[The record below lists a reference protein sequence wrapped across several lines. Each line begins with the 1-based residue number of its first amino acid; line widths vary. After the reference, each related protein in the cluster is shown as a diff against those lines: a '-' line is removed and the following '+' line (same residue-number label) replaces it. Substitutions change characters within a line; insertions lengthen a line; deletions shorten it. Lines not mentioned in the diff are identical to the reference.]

1 MNKTG
6 YIFITTLGFIVL
18 GGGIYLLL
26 RNRRKNTVN
35 QTLPPADVPMGNN
48 LDTDNTSKPN
58 VTQTKYK
65 YVTPPTTDY
74 TTKDTYTNL
83 DLYSHK
89 NFPLERGSGGEMVKR
104 IQIFLNQ
111 DGANL
116 VVDGKFGPKTEA
128 AWIKWQLETNA
139 KMGIEG
145 TGPIGKVTEFVYST
159 HILMNE
165 YTQIAYNKTIEKIT

>member
-6 YIFITTLGFIVL
+6 YILITTVGLLAL

-26 RNRRKNTVN
+26 RNKRKNNSN

-48 LDTDNTSKPN
+48 LDTNNTSKPN
-58 VTQTKYK
+58 TTQTKYK

-74 TTKDTYTNL
+74 TNV

-89 NFPLERGSGGEMVKR
+89 NFPLKRGSGGEMVKKV
-104 IQIFLNQ
+104 QIFLNNA
-111 DGANL
+111 GANL

-128 AWIKWQLETNA
+128 AWKKWQLETNT
-139 KMGIEG
+139 KLGIEATGMIG
-145 TGPIGKVTEFVYST
+145 TVTEFVYST
-159 HILMNE
+159 HILMNDK
-165 YTQIAYNKTIEKIT
+165 TQIAYNQTIEKNI